1 MVRWLQAAASADRAG
16 AGGWQTIEF
25 DEFVAIMTEKTS
37 GVVEAGG
44 GEALTPVPPTGGR
57 SRVDE
62 ALFLETV
69 AVTSWRLLLLLV
81 LLPSL
86 TAPEVARL
94 RSCMCGGIWCFM
106 KGSGLRL

>member
-1 MVRWLQAAASADRAG
+1 M
-16 AGGWQTIEF
+16 
-25 DEFVAIMTEKTS
+25 
-37 GVVEAGG
+37 
-44 GEALTPVPPTGGR
+44 
-57 SRVDE
+57 DE

-106 KGSGLRL
+106 KGFGLRL